1 MKNYFKVLSMMAIA
15 LLVVMTSCKKDEET
29 KTDQDYLTA
38 GNWKVTGMEI
48 SPGIEVPGFGTV
60 TDFYQYVE
68 ACTKDDLLRFNT
80 DGVLI
85 EDEGATKCDADDP
98 QTTSDGTW
106 TLVGTTL
113 TISYPNEDPEAA
125 TLVSINSS
133 TMVTSVQETIDLGF
147 GPNTVTATITMTL
160 Q

>member
-1 MKNYFKVLSMMAIA
+1 MAIA
-15 LLVVMTSCKKDEET
+15 LLVVMTSCKKDEVT
-29 KTDQDYLTA
+29 MSDQDYLTA
-38 GNWKVTGMEI
+38 GNWKVTGMKI
-48 SPGIEVPGFGTV
+48 NPGIEVPGFGTV

-68 ACTKDDLLRFNT
+68 ECSKDDLIKFNVG
-80 DGVLI
+80 GVLV
-85 EDEGATKCDADDP
+85 EDEGATKCDANDP

-113 TISYPNEDPEAA
+113 TINYPDEDPEAA

-147 GPNTVTATITMTL
+147 GSNTVTATITMTL